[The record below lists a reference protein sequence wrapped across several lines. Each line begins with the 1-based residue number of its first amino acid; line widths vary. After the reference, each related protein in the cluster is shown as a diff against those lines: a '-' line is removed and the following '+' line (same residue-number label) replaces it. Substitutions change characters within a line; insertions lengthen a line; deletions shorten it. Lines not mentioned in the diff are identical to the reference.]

1 MPLSEASATLD
12 RMTNSYQGP
21 VVVLMGGREHYAN
34 ADLSI
39 HIESGLKSWD
49 GTLESDPS
57 LDWFDAADGD
67 EARLRMP
74 DGREGQ
80 FFATAGSLGSGQVEI
95 QGSGPAPFGDSA

>member
-1 MPLSEASATLD
+1 
-12 RMTNSYQGP
+12 MTNSYQGP
-21 VVVLMGGREHYAN
+21 VVVLMDGREHYAN

-39 HIESGLKSWD
+39 HVENGLKSWD

-57 LDWFDAADGD
+57 LDWFDAPAAD

-80 FFATAGSLGSGQVEI
+80 FFATAGSLGSGRVEI
-95 QGSGPAPFGDSA
+95 QGSGSAPFGDSA